1 MHWIRDFSRQHVAA
15 PERNVDNDA
24 PREMRGELVDFF
36 FRLAN
41 DSGGQIQPRAIYEA
55 TGLMLGVGLTAN
67 PYGGY
72 PARVS
77 RDINGANWWRVYDW
91 ISRLWQEFERVGL
104 ADQFREGVNVV
115 LGAHGV
121 VWELDG
127 AGHWQRILAEPLRQ
141 QVALGIAEL
150 GADEFAPA
158 LDLFNAATDA
168 FNARPRRDRDAC
180 ANIYG
185 ALESVAKVVF
195 QMPNATFGQ
204 VLDRVRQ
211 RGTISEP
218 IQRFLRDVEV
228 MRHNAFGHG
237 MAAQFAL
244 SAAEVD
250 FVYTVCAAAIPV
262 FTRQRPV

>member
-1 MHWIRDFSRQHVAA
+1 MHWIRDFSRQNVAA
-15 PERNVDNDA
+15 RERSVDNDA

-41 DSGGQIQPRAIYEA
+41 DSNGQVQPRVIYEA

-77 RDINGANWWRVYDW
+77 RDIGGADWWRVYDW
-91 ISRLWQEFERVGL
+91 ISRLWQEFEHGGL
-104 ADQFREGVNVV
+104 ADQFREGVNIV
-115 LGAHGV
+115 LAAHGV

-141 QVALGIAEL
+141 QVAVGIAEL
-150 GADEFAPA
+150 AAAEFAPA
-158 LDLFNAATDA
+158 LALFNTATDA

-180 ANIYG
+180 ANIYD
-185 ALESVAKVVF
+185 ALESVAKIVY

-218 IQRFLRDVEV
+218 IQRLLRDVEV

-237 MAAQFAL
+237 MAEPFAL

-250 FVYTVCAAAIPV
+250 FVYTACAAAIPV
-262 FTRQRPV
+262 FTRHRPA